1 MAEPKIFLKGNRD
14 RIQKSYLE
22 QAKNL
27 PRVFAPVDEKLQKCT
42 EEVALACK
50 YLYAFMPYSDIG
62 NYPFEVFLDYA
73 ENGVN
78 LWKENPQ
85 VADLPEEIF
94 LNYVLFHRVNEEEI
108 APCRTF
114 FRTEI
119 GTRTQGITVQMT
131 VLYLRFPY
139 IEEVM
144 EDVVRSLYLQ

>member
-1 MAEPKIFLKGNRD
+1 MAEPKIFLKENRD
-14 RIQKSYLE
+14 RIEKSYLE
-22 QAKNL
+22 QAKSL

-73 ENGVN
+73 ENGVK

-94 LNYVLFHRVNEEEI
+94 LNYVLFHRVNEEDQLNI
-108 APCRTF
+108 
-114 FRTEI
+114 
-119 GTRTQGITVQMT
+119 
-131 VLYLRFPY
+131 
-139 IEEVM
+139 
-144 EDVVRSLYLQ
+144 

>member
-1 MAEPKIFLKGNRD
+1 MAEPRVFLKG
-14 RIQKSYLE
+14 RIEENYLE

-73 ENGVN
+73 ENGVR

-85 VADLPEEIF
+85 VANLPE
-94 LNYVLFHRVNEEEI
+94 LCAVS
-108 APCRTF
+108 
-114 FRTEI
+114 
-119 GTRTQGITVQMT
+119 Q
-131 VLYLRFPY
+131 
-139 IEEVM
+139 
-144 EDVVRSLYLQ
+144 SK

>member
-1 MAEPKIFLKGNRD
+1 MAEPRVFLKENRG
-14 RIQKSYLE
+14 RIEENYLE

-73 ENGVN
+73 ENGVK

-108 APCRTF
+108 AQCRTY

-119 GTRTQGITVQMT
+119 GSRIQGMNFR
-131 VLYLRFPY
+131 VLFA
-139 IEEVM
+139 
-144 EDVVRSLYLQ
+144 